1 MTRWLLLLAFPCL
14 AAAFSVENH
23 RVFVSTP
30 VSKWPKRFVGD
41 CMSEVPLTLK
51 PSMSVRDAMA
61 TLYANSITGAP
72 VVNSNYECVGI
83 VSNYDFLWEEA
94 FEGSLVPLEAEDSV
108 EHLKAYAKAA
118 RKICAQTVEE
128 VMSDNQLYTI
138 TPATTM
144 RHAAELMTKTK
155 LHHLPVVDAATNKL
169 VGILT
174 SSDVM
179 KDLLHI
185 VRNLPP
191 GAEGVAAEKGAD
203 LTP

>member
-1 MTRWLLLLAFPCL
+1 
-14 AAAFSVENH
+14 
-23 RVFVSTP
+23 
-30 VSKWPKRFVGD
+30 
-41 CMSEVPLTLK
+41 MSQVPLTLK

-61 TLYANSITGAP
+61 TLYANAITGAP
-72 VVNSNYECVGI
+72 VVNDNYEVVGI
-83 VSNYDFLWEEA
+83 ISNYDFLWEEA
-94 FEGSLVPLEAEDSV
+94 FEGSLVPLEAEDSA
-108 EHLKAYAKAA
+108 EHLRAYAKAA

-138 TPATTM
+138 TPVTTM

-155 LHHLPVVDAATNKL
+155 LHHLPVVDADTNKL

-185 VRNLPP
+185 IRNLPA
-191 GAEGVAAEKGAD
+191 GAESGAAKGGAD
-203 LTP
+203 LAP